1 MHWFTASGALM
12 TDQEWTWSRVVVA
25 HVDGAAA
32 PDLDER
38 GHPELDDDL
47 LIAINGWWEEAEV
60 TVPAIGRPAHWMLE
74 FDTYG
79 PSPVG
84 TTVAGETLP
93 LRPRSV
99 VVLRA
104 PR

>member
-1 MHWFTASGALM
+1 M
-12 TDQEWTWSRVVVA
+12 TDADWTANWSRSVIAHIDGTVA
-25 HVDGAAA
+25 A
-32 PDLDER
+32 DLDER
-38 GHPELDDDL
+38 GRPELDDDFL
-47 LIAINGWWEEAEV
+47 VAVNGWWEPIDF

-84 TTVAGETLP
+84 TTVAGETVP
-93 LRPRSV
+93 LRPRSL
-99 VVLRA
+99 VLLRS

>member
-1 MHWFTASGALM
+1 MHWYGATGTPM
-12 TDQEWTWSRVVVA
+12 TPQEWNWSRVVVT
-25 HVDGAAA
+25 HVDGAVA
-32 PDLDER
+32 PDRDER
-38 GHPELDDDL
+38 GRSELDDDL
-47 LIAINGWWEEAEV
+47 LIAVNGWWEEVEV

-84 TTVAGETLP
+84 TTVAGETFP